1 MQKQLFNIYGNNLTF
16 IEEPEIK
23 QVVYVDEN
31 TNKATNAY
39 QITFSASTPEYV
51 SGTVLID
58 AFGGNLL
65 KELVQKL
72 GIQVDS
78 SIVQSAT
85 ANKSQDSSRLTG
97 TGKDDLGINRT
108 FGITQ
113 RSDGTYMLADYS
125 RGKELKHI
133 LLIIK
138 IIIIIEEMY
147 GVISMI

>member
-1 MQKQLFNIYGNNLTF
+1 MKIQI
-16 IEEPEIK
+16 
-23 QVVYVDEN
+23 
-31 TNKATNAY
+31 KATNAY

-85 ANKSQDSSRLTG
+85 ANKSQDPSKLTG

-133 LLIIK
+133 LQIIK

-147 GVISMI
+147 GVIWMI

>member
-1 MQKQLFNIYGNNLTF
+1 MMMVYTTSVSGDSAQDLQQQEDLKQPITLSEEDAKNSFSTSMEIISTF

-85 ANKSQDSSRLTG
+85 ANKSQRFF
-97 TGKDDLGINRT
+97 KINRY
-108 FGITQ
+108 
-113 RSDGTYMLADYS
+113 RK
-125 RGKELKHI
+125 R
-133 LLIIK
+133 
-138 IIIIIEEMY
+138 
-147 GVISMI
+147 

>member
-1 MQKQLFNIYGNNLTF
+1 MVRLQQTYEGRDVYGYQLTAHINDDGVLTSVSGDSAQDLQQQEDLKQPITFIRRGCKKQLFNIYGNNLTF

-51 SGTVLID
+51 SSTVLID
-58 AFGGNLL
+58 TFGGNLL

-85 ANKSQDSSRLTG
+85 AK
-97 TGKDDLGINRT
+97 
-108 FGITQ
+108 
-113 RSDGTYMLADYS
+113 
-125 RGKELKHI
+125 
-133 LLIIK
+133 
-138 IIIIIEEMY
+138 
-147 GVISMI
+147 

>member
-1 MQKQLFNIYGNNLTF
+1 MSNLR
-16 IEEPEIK
+16 
-23 QVVYVDEN
+23 Q
-31 TNKATNAY
+31 
-39 QITFSASTPEYV
+39 Q
-51 SGTVLID
+51 
-58 AFGGNLL
+58 
-65 KELVQKL
+65 
-72 GIQVDS
+72 
-78 SIVQSAT
+78 
-85 ANKSQDSSRLTG
+85 NKSQDSSRLTG

-125 RGKELKHI
+125 RGKELETYA

>member
-1 MQKQLFNIYGNNLTF
+1 M
-16 IEEPEIK
+16 
-23 QVVYVDEN
+23 
-31 TNKATNAY
+31 
-39 QITFSASTPEYV
+39 
-51 SGTVLID
+51 
-58 AFGGNLL
+58 
-65 KELVQKL
+65 
-72 GIQVDS
+72 GIQVES

-85 ANKSQDSSRLTG
+85 SNKSTDPSKLTG